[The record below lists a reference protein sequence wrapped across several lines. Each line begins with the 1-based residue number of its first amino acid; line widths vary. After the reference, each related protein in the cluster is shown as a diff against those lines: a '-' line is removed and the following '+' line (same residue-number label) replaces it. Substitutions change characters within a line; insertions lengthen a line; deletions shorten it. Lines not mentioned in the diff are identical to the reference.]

1 MVATPGARVERVTVE
16 PLDLPLREPF
26 EIALGT
32 QHEAHNVLV
41 RVETDDGAMG
51 YGEGSP
57 LPPVTGETREAA
69 LATARAAADLVE
81 GEPVADYRR
90 LTDELRSTFPGNASA
105 LFAVETALLDAHC
118 RERGLALAELFGG
131 PPRPVTTDLT
141 IPILPPTDA
150 ADRARDAV
158 ADGFEH
164 LKVKTGSDVETDVER
179 VAAVR
184 EVAPDAE
191 LKVDANQGWTP
202 VETIGFCRA
211 VADRGVDLALVEQ
224 PVAADDVQGLAHV
237 RERVTVPVAAD
248 EAVFTPADAMR
259 VVRAE
264 AADVIN
270 VKLGKSGPVAAADI
284 AAIARAANCELMVGC
299 MLESAVG
306 IHTSAHVVAG
316 LGDFDYVDLDGNL
329 LLAEDVIP
337 TERTP
342 TVDIDGPG
350 HGVVPDR

>member
-1 MVATPGARVERVTVE
+1 MSVVTTVERVAVE

-26 EIALGT
+26 EISLGT
-32 QHEAHNVLV
+32 QHEARNVLV
-41 RVETDDGAMG
+41 RVETDAGTVG

-90 LTDELRSTFPGNASA
+90 LTGELRSTFPGMVSA

-118 RERGLALAELFGG
+118 RERGLALAELFGNS
-131 PPRPVTTDLT
+131 PRPVTTDLT
-141 IPILPPTDA
+141 VPILPPSDA

-164 LKVKTGSDVETDVER
+164 LKIKTGTGVGADVER
-179 VAAVR
+179 VLAVR
-184 EVAPDAE
+184 EAAPEAE

-202 VETIGFCRA
+202 AEAIRFARA
-211 VADRGVDLALVEQ
+211 LEDRGVDLSLLEQ
-224 PVAADDVQGLAHV
+224 PVASEDLRGLARV
-237 RERVTVPVAAD
+237 RDGVAVPVAAD

-264 AADVIN
+264 AADVVN

-284 AAIARAANCELMVGC
+284 AAVARAANCELMVGC

-306 IHTSAHVVAG
+306 IHASAHVVAG
-316 LGDFDYVDLDGNL
+316 LGGFGYVDLDGNL
-329 LLAEDVIP
+329 LLAEDVVA
-337 TERTP
+337 TDRSP
-342 TVDIDGPG
+342 TVDVAGPG
-350 HGVVPDR
+350 HGVVPER